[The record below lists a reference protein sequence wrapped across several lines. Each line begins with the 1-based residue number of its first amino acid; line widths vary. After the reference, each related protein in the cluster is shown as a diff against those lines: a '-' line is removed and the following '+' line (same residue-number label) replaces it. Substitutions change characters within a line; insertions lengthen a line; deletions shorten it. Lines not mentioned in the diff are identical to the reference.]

1 MITTVEGIVLRVI
14 PYSDRSL
21 IATLYTDLWGAT
33 AFSVPIGSGIRSR
46 ATSTLFQ
53 PLRGLQ
59 ITTPSPARQ
68 PVKLIRQVQ
77 LLRGSL
83 PLAQRP
89 ICSEYFLYLAQL
101 LRELL
106 SQEPEDL
113 ELYKNVARA
122 VEQLD
127 RMESPEE
134 LQGFDLALLVSILRV
149 KGYLPEE
156 LEMPSWDRVSI
167 ARAAWLDLEQWT
179 ILPLRTDHSVQLTD
193 DLREALPRLLRYDL
207 EAFAPDAFSSIEYE
221 ALRRMLLLFT
231 EIHSPSFSAKHI
243 MPLL

>member
-33 AFSVPIGSGIRSR
+33 AFSVPIGSGSRSR

-113 ELYKNVARA
+113 ELYKIVARA

-127 RMESPEE
+127 RMESPDE

-156 LEMPSWDRVSI
+156 LEMPSWEADTDRAS
-167 ARAAWLDLEQWT
+167 WLDLEQWT
-179 ILPLRTDHSVQLTD
+179 LLPIRTDHSVLMTDTLKESLTK
-193 DLREALPRLLRYDL
+193 LLRYDL
-207 EAFAPDAFSSIEYE
+207 RAFAPETFSSTEYE
-221 ALRRMLLLFT
+221 ELRRLLLLFT